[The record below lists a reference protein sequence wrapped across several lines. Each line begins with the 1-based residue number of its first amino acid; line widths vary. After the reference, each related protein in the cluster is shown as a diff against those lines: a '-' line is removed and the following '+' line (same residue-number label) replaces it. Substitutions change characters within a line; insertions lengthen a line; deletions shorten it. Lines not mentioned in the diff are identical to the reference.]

1 MSSLKREITKA
12 DLKNRMVV
20 RQRCGTYKVVMD
32 NYLLGVI
39 QYGNL
44 DTDYNDDLTSK
55 ITREYD
61 IMEVYGRV
69 KTIYPFL
76 FADCPD
82 IKKLYSV
89 HIPKEELIF
98 LWKRIERISR
108 EITVEEIEQKFGCK
122 VKRIVNGEAIL
133 YEAGSEV

>member
-1 MSSLKREITKA
+1 MEKEFTKS

-32 NYLLGVI
+32 NYLLGAI
-39 QYGNL
+39 QYGDL

-55 ITREYD
+55 INRDYD
-61 IMEVYGRV
+61 IMEIYGRI
-69 KTIYPFL
+69 KMLYPFL
-76 FADCPD
+76 FADRPD

-89 HIPKEELIF
+89 HIPKDELIF
-98 LWKRIERISR
+98 MWKRIEIGR

-122 VKRIVNGEAIL
+122 VKRIVNGEVIL
-133 YEAGSEV
+133 YEASSEV

>member
-1 MSSLKREITKA
+1 MKNEVTKS
-12 DLKNRMVV
+12 DLKNRLVV
-20 RQRCGTYKVVMD
+20 RQRCGTYKMVMD

-39 QYGNL
+39 QYGSL
-44 DTDYNDDLTSK
+44 DDYNDDLTSK
-55 ITREYD
+55 ISRDYD
-61 IMEVYGRV
+61 IMKIYGCI

-98 LWKRIERISR
+98 LWGRIETGR
-108 EITVEEIEQKFGCK
+108 EITVKEIERKFGCK

-133 YEAGSEV
+133 YENSSEV

>member
-1 MSSLKREITKA
+1 MKNEVTKS

-44 DTDYNDDLTSK
+44 DDYNDDLTSK
-55 ITREYD
+55 ISNEYD
-61 IMEVYGRV
+61 IVEVYGCI

-98 LWKRIERISR
+98 LWKRIEIDREM
-108 EITVEEIEQKFGCK
+108 EITIKEIEQKFGCK

-133 YEAGSEV
+133 YENSSKV

>member
-1 MSSLKREITKA
+1 MKNEVTKS

-44 DTDYNDDLTSK
+44 DDYNDDLTSK
-55 ITREYD
+55 ISNEYD
-61 IMEVYGRV
+61 IVEVYGCI

-98 LWKRIERISR
+98 LWKRIEIDREM
-108 EITVEEIEQKFGCK
+108 EITIKEIEQKFGCK
-122 VKRIVNGEAIL
+122 VKRIVNG
-133 YEAGSEV
+133 GGDFV

>member
-1 MSSLKREITKA
+1 MSSLKQEITKA
-12 DLKNRMVV
+12 
-20 RQRCGTYKVVMD
+20 
-32 NYLLGVI
+32 
-39 QYGNL
+39 
-44 DTDYNDDLTSK
+44 NDDLTSK
-55 ITREYD
+55 ISRDYD
-61 IMEVYGRV
+61 IMEIYGCI

-98 LWKRIERISR
+98 LWGRVETGR
-108 EITVEEIEQKFGCK
+108 EITVKEIEQKFGCK

-133 YEAGSEV
+133 YEDSSKV

>member
-1 MSSLKREITKA
+1 MENEVTKS

-20 RQRCGTYKVVMD
+20 RQRCGTYKIVMD
-32 NYLLGVI
+32 NYLLGVL

-55 ITREYD
+55 ISRDYD
-61 IMEVYGRV
+61 IMEIYGRIN
-69 KTIYPFL
+69 TLYPFL
-76 FADCPD
+76 FADHPD
-82 IKKLYSV
+82 VKKLYSV
-89 HIPKEELIF
+89 HIPKDELIF
-98 LWKRIERISR
+98 MWKRIERTRR

-133 YEAGSEV
+133 YEASSEV

>member
-1 MSSLKREITKA
+1 
-12 DLKNRMVV
+12 MVV
-20 RQRCGTYKVVMD
+20 RQRCGTYKIVMD
-32 NYLLGVI
+32 NYLLGVL

-55 ITREYD
+55 ISKEYD
-61 IMEVYGRV
+61 IMEIYGCI

-89 HIPKEELIF
+89 HIPKDELIF
-98 LWKRIERISR
+98 LWGRVETGR
-108 EITVEEIEQKFGCK
+108 EITVKEIEQKFGCK

-133 YEAGSEV
+133 YEDSSKV